1 MHPGL
6 EEFET
11 SVQTDLVNA
20 PAEEKQLIYVIV
32 LVIYYIKHYFS
43 QLLFILIISCSNLT
57 PS

>member
-43 QLLFILIISCSNLT
+43 QLLFILIISCSNFT